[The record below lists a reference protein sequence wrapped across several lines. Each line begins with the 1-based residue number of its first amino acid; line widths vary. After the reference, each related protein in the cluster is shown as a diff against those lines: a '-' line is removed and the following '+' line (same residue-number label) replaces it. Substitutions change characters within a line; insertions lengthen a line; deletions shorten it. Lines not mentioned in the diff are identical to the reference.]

1 MRKAKMVGPCFLCP
15 FHGTEKNF
23 SEVILL
29 SEPSFCEHLPVSR
42 VRWDPLEIRDLRPK

>member
-29 SEPSFCEHLPVSR
+29 SEPSFCEHLLVSR
-42 VRWDPLEIRDLRPK
+42 VRWDPLEIRDLRSR